1 MSASKRTAPQG
12 NFLCMFSSSDIPG
25 QQRFEVF
32 DGFGG
37 RQCIEQ
43 PAQGSKSLARH
54 VCTKLYRLALA
65 LPPQPQKF
73 GWGGRII
80 RPCGPHPF
88 GAAPA
93 GVILPAV
100 ARAQSYT
107 RTLSTAH
114 AFLSGWG
121 GRIRTSVWRDQNP
134 LPYRLATPH
143 KSIISE
149 PALVSAGR
157 QSFKQ
162 GRVVQSASQKSIHR
176 RW

>member
-88 GAAPA
+88 GAALRALSFRSQTVLTNQFPA
-93 GVILPAV
+93 DLFIAP
-100 ARAQSYT
+100 T
-107 RTLSTAH
+107 K
-114 AFLSGWG
+114 FGWG